1 MVITLSQI
9 YTKAQDWGIVAEG
22 TNPCR
27 HVELYRQR
35 KRERFLTE
43 ALENGGATPEAAL
56 AKDAGRIARRLTA
69 LSVFLQRGD
78 PFLELDRQGVPWAYP
93 GRMGR

>member
-56 AKDAGRIARRLTA
+56 AKRNFTPLQSRLSF
-69 LSVFLQRGD
+69 LSR
-78 PFLELDRQGVPWAYP
+78 
-93 GRMGR
+93 